1 MRSGGAPALVVSP
14 QYRLPSAAGQMA
26 SRMGAL
32 MFGTS
37 PEPGVSGLGLT
48 LRGIVIYCGLLP
60 TCGLS
65 AGDGLAAGEAVLAE
79 SSDFLYLGSLT

>member
-1 MRSGGAPALVVSP
+1 MRRAASPPRSKSAIPA
-14 QYRLPSAAGQMA
+14 
-26 SRMGAL
+26 AL
-32 MFGTS
+32 RGETNGIPDGRINTS
-37 PEPGVSGLGLT
+37 PEPGVSSLGVT